1 MGDRLT
7 ARAAV
12 GLSRRGPGA
21 AVRVFGRKR
30 AYRRGTSVSSVA
42 YETFKE
48 AVTIV
53 ADERNVRG
61 GASTTRRPLR
71 GASEAAGQ
79 GLEPQ
84 LPEPESGVLPLDDP
98 AGLGRIVAA
107 SLAASDVEPV
117 LGNEPLLVCGVD
129 VRDHLDVR
137 LEAGAA
143 KLRLQ
148 QPVDLEEAR

>member
-1 MGDRLT
+1 MVLRWCASWPGAPTDEEALAKTGVAQRMAAHRPTTT
-7 ARAAV
+7 AFRTYLRSGRQGHGARRSRA
-12 GLSRRGPGA
+12 LRRGPGA

-30 AYRRGTSVSSVA
+30 AYRRSTSVGPGA

-48 AVTIV
+48 RVTIV
-53 ADERNVRG
+53 VARRNVREAG
-61 GASTTRRPLR
+61 STTRRPLR

-107 SLAASDVEPV
+107 
-117 LGNEPLLVCGVD
+117 
-129 VRDHLDVR
+129 
-137 LEAGAA
+137 
-143 KLRLQ
+143 
-148 QPVDLEEAR
+148 

>member
-1 MGDRLT
+1 M
-7 ARAAV
+7 
-12 GLSRRGPGA
+12 
-21 AVRVFGRKR
+21 
-30 AYRRGTSVSSVA
+30 
-42 YETFKE
+42 
-48 AVTIV
+48 
-53 ADERNVRG
+53 RG

-117 LGNEPLLVCGVD
+117 LGNESLLVRGVD

-143 KLRLQ
+143 ELRLQ